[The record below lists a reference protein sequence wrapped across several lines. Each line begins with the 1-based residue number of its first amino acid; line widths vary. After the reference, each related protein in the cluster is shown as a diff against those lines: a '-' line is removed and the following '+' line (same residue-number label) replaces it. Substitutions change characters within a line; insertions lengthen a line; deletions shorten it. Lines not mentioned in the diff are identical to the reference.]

1 MNTDFSARDDA
12 GIEAAD
18 GIDVDISVV
27 VNMIDLKPQFI
38 HMSRQHDSRA
48 AVGVVYRNRV
58 AMRVNGDFI
67 RVFLRF
73 PPSRLHVPGPS
84 YPDGPGA
91 LSMASRKAREDLRIG
106 LLSEIS
112 PVYGIVR

>member
-1 MNTDFSARDDA
+1 MDTDFSAGDDA

-38 HMSRQHDSRA
+38 HMSGQHDSRA

-58 AMRVNGDFI
+58 AMRVNGDVI

-73 PPSRLHVPGPS
+73 RRPDFTYGSFVPGWT
-84 YPDGPGA
+84 
-91 LSMASRKAREDLRIG
+91 RRIEHG
-106 LLSEIS
+106 FEKST
-112 PVYGIVR
+112 